1 MTLPSSTVQKEV
13 IDKKPEDSFET
24 ESDKKLKERQAKEF
38 LRRVIEILELQG
50 NKLKHSIG
58 LLGVERGI
66 VIPKENNILKNK
78 ETNLRLFVQ
87 CKTGNSEV
95 DETEIKEFIENVR
108 NARGNDECDRDLMIS
123 KSGFM
128 KSTYELRS
136 KYRFIEFK
144 T

>member
-66 VIPKENNILKNK
+66 VIPK
-78 ETNLRLFVQ
+78 
-87 CKTGNSEV
+87 
-95 DETEIKEFIENVR
+95 
-108 NARGNDECDRDLMIS
+108 
-123 KSGFM
+123 
-128 KSTYELRS
+128 
-136 KYRFIEFK
+136 
-144 T
+144 